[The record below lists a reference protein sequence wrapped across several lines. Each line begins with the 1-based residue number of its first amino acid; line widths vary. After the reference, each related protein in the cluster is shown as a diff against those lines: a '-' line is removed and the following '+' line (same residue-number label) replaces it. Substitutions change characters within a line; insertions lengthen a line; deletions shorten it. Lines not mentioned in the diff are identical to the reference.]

1 MNKLTLLVLNVIFF
15 VTMLTHGVHTGVENQ
30 NGQSPAI
37 PASSTTLHDGLST
50 EGEGWSLDNETSAIM
65 LEVCGG
71 AETAVPSPP
80 ASPDG
85 PIILILPLAI
95 PAHSDLVPPVIA
107 HAPPTCSPDVRR
119 AFLQVFRN

>member
-15 VTMLTHGVHTGVENQ
+15 VTMLTHGVHTGVENHD
-30 NGQSPAI
+30 GQSLII
-37 PASSTTLHDGLST
+37 PASSATLHDGLST

-71 AETAVPSPP
+71 AETAVPYPP
-80 ASPDG
+80 AGPDA
-85 PIILILPLAI
+85 PIIVILPLAI
-95 PAHSDLVPPVIA
+95 PPLSDLISSVIA
-107 HAPPTCSPDVRR
+107 YEPPTCSPDVRR